1 MATRITFVGH
11 GTFLIESGESRI
23 LLDPFLIDNPATE
36 LTPDGVSVDTILVT
50 HGHGDHIADLVE
62 VANRTEA
69 LVVSIVE
76 ISRWLGEK
84 HGLTNLHEMNFG
96 GTVQLPFGS
105 VKMVPAIHTSG
116 LPDGSYG
123 GLPAGFLID
132 FPEGTVYFAGDTALF
147 LDMELIGR
155 TGIDLAFLP
164 IGDNYTMGP
173 DDALEAVKILKPSR
187 VVPCHYNTWPPIEQ
201 DPNAW
206 AARVND
212 QTESKCIVL
221 ESGNSIEL

>member
-1 MATRITFVGH
+1 MTTGVTFVGH

-23 LLDPFLIDNPATE
+23 LIDPFLVDNPATD
-36 LTPDGVSVDTILVT
+36 LAPADVSVDTILVT
-50 HGHGDHIADLVE
+50 HGHADHIADLVE
-62 VANRTEA
+62 VASNTNA
-69 LVVSIVE
+69 LVVSMVE

-105 VKMVPAIHTSG
+105 VKMVPAVHTSG

-123 GLPAGFLID
+123 GLPAGFVIQ
-132 FPEGTVYFAGDTALF
+132 FPEGTIYFAGDTALF
-147 LDMELIGR
+147 LDMELIAR
-155 TGIDLAFLP
+155 VGIDLAFIP

-173 DDALEAVKILKPSR
+173 DDAIEAVKILKPKR

-201 DPNAW
+201 DPAAW
-206 AARVND
+206 AARVNE
-212 QTESKCIVL
+212 QTDSECIVL
-221 ESGNSIEL
+221 ESGNAIEL

>member
-1 MATRITFVGH
+1 MTTRVTFVGH
-11 GTFLIESGESRI
+11 ATFLIESGESRI
-23 LLDPFLIDNPATE
+23 FIDPFLVDNPATE
-36 LTPDGVSVDTILVT
+36 LTPAAVPVDTILVT

-62 VANRTEA
+62 VASNTNA
-69 LVVSIVE
+69 LVVSMVE

-105 VKMVPAIHTSG
+105 VKMVPAVHTSG

-123 GLPAGFLID
+123 GLPAGFVIR

-147 LDMELIGR
+147 LDMELIAR
-155 TGIDLAFLP
+155 AGIDLAFLP

-173 DDALEAVKILKPSR
+173 DDALEAVKILNPKR

-201 DPNAW
+201 DPAAW
-206 AARVND
+206 AERVNE
-212 QTESKCIVL
+212 QTDTECIVL
-221 ESGNSIEL
+221 GSGQTIEL

>member
-62 VANRTEA
+62 IANRTDA

-105 VKMVPAIHTSG
+105 VKMVPAVHTSG

-155 TGIDLAFLP
+155 SGIDLAFLP

-206 AARVND
+206 ATRVND
-212 QTESKCIVL
+212 QTESHCIVL
-221 ESGNSIEL
+221 ESGDSIEL

>member
-1 MATRITFVGH
+1 MTTRVTFVGH
-11 GTFLIESGESRI
+11 ATFLIESGESRI
-23 LLDPFLIDNPATE
+23 LIDPFLVDNPATE
-36 LTPDGVSVDTILVT
+36 LTPAAVQVDTILVT

-62 VANRTEA
+62 VASNTNA
-69 LVVSIVE
+69 LVVSMVE

-105 VKMVPAIHTSG
+105 VKMVPAVHTSG

-123 GLPAGFLID
+123 GLPAGFVIR

-147 LDMELIGR
+147 LDMELIAR
-155 TGIDLAFLP
+155 AGIDLAFLP
-164 IGDNYTMGP
+164 IGDYYTMGP
-173 DDALEAVKILKPSR
+173 DDALEAVKILNPKR

-201 DPNAW
+201 DPAAW
-206 AARVND
+206 AERVNE
-212 QTESKCIVL
+212 QTDTECIVL
-221 ESGNSIEL
+221 GSGQTIEL

>member
-1 MATRITFVGH
+1 MTTRVTFVGH
-11 GTFLIESGESRI
+11 ATFLIESGESRI
-23 LLDPFLIDNPATE
+23 LIDPFLVDNPATE
-36 LTPDGVSVDTILVT
+36 LTPAAVQVDTILVT

-62 VANRTEA
+62 VASNTNA
-69 LVVSIVE
+69 LVVSMVE

-105 VKMVPAIHTSG
+105 VKMVPAVHTSG

-123 GLPAGFLID
+123 GLPAGFVIR

-147 LDMELIGR
+147 LDMELIAR
-155 TGIDLAFLP
+155 AGIDLAFLT

-173 DDALEAVKILKPSR
+173 DDALEAVKILNPKR

-201 DPNAW
+201 DPAAW
-206 AARVND
+206 AERVNE
-212 QTESKCIVL
+212 QTDTECIVL
-221 ESGNSIEL
+221 GSGQTIEL

>member
-1 MATRITFVGH
+1 MTTRVTFVGH
-11 GTFLIESGESRI
+11 ATFLIESGESRI
-23 LLDPFLIDNPATE
+23 LIDPFLVDNPATE
-36 LTPDGVSVDTILVT
+36 LTPAAVQVDTILVT

-62 VANRTEA
+62 VASNTNA
-69 LVVSIVE
+69 LVVSMVE

-105 VKMVPAIHTSG
+105 VKMVPAVHTSG

-123 GLPAGFLID
+123 GLPAGFVIR

-147 LDMELIGR
+147 LDMELIAR
-155 TGIDLAFLP
+155 AGIDLAFLP

-173 DDALEAVKILKPSR
+173 DDALEAVKILNPKR

-201 DPNAW
+201 DPAVW
-206 AARVND
+206 AERVNE
-212 QTESKCIVL
+212 QTDTECIVL
-221 ESGNSIEL
+221 GSGQTIEL

>member
-1 MATRITFVGH
+1 MTTRVTFVGH
-11 GTFLIESGESRI
+11 ATFLIESGESRI
-23 LLDPFLIDNPATE
+23 LIDPFLVDNPATE
-36 LTPDGVSVDTILVT
+36 LTPAAVQVDTILVT

-62 VANRTEA
+62 VASNTNA
-69 LVVSIVE
+69 LVVSMVE

-105 VKMVPAIHTSG
+105 VKMVPAVHTSG

-123 GLPAGFLID
+123 GLPAGFVIR

-147 LDMELIGR
+147 LDMELIAR
-155 TGIDLAFLP
+155 AGIDLAFLP

-173 DDALEAVKILKPSR
+173 DDALEAVKILNPKR

-201 DPNAW
+201 DPAAW
-206 AARVND
+206 AERVNE
-212 QTESKCIVL
+212 QTDTECIVL
-221 ESGNSIEL
+221 GSGQTIEL